1 MSDAPNRRFD
11 VWADPAARTYLTL
24 GLVAAL
30 ALGLALMQH
39 AEGIWAVVPT
49 LVAITGLMFRWL
61 SAPVFMLLGVAL
73 SLLVTQQQFH
83 MMTSPINDVL
93 LAGCVVA
100 VILAHFRLYSITSSI
115 LPHDPRRTLDPS
127 RPRHRGPPVW
137 IEILMVLTIVPYIV
151 YLIRRKRPSQETL
164 MKPERRDCVLAID
177 EWPAAVGSVAICA
190 VASVVLWAVSERIPP
205 PRMTVPEQ
213 WRLGLM
219 IWFALMPVF
228 IVAAFVGYR
237 HARRRSPT
245 EARLL
250 LTDELWSETRGD
262 QRRIVRWINRARLK
276 QDNQRL
282 EKLP

>member
-11 VWADPAARTYLTL
+11 VWADAAARTYMTL

-39 AEGIWAVVPT
+39 AEGIWAVIPT

-73 SLLVTQQQFH
+73 SLLVTQQRFH
-83 MMTSPINDVL
+83 MMTSPMNDVL

-100 VILAHFRLYSITSSI
+100 VILAHFRLYSITTSI
-115 LPHDPRRTLDPS
+115 LPHDPRRTLDPA
-127 RPRHRGPPVW
+127 RPRHRGPAAWV
-137 IEILMVLTIVPYIV
+137 EILMVLTIVPYIV
-151 YLIRRKRPSQETL
+151 YLIRRKRPSRETL
-164 MKPERRDCVLAID
+164 MKPERRDCALAID
-177 EWPAAVGSVAICA
+177 EWPSAVGIAAVCA
-190 VASVVLWAVSERIPP
+190 VASVVLWAVTERIRPP
-205 PRMTVPEQ
+205 QRTVQEQ
-213 WRLGLM
+213 WRLGVM
-219 IWFALMPVF
+219 IWLTLVPVF
-228 IVAAFVGYR
+228 IVAAVVGYR

-245 EARLL
+245 EARLFL
-250 LTDELWSETRGD
+250 ADELWRETRGD